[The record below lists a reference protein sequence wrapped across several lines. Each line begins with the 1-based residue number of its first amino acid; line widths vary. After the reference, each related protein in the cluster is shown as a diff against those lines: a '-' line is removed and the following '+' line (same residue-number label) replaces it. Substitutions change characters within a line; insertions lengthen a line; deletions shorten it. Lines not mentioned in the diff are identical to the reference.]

1 MEAWISL
8 LTLDSQ
14 TSSQVVAE
22 ENLREISKGLK
33 SSDVLSKD
41 SFSILVNALSEKV
54 TCFESKP
61 IPPDFFNVF
70 GCLCEHLAKRKDLL
84 PEDVRSFFASFV
96 ESILK
101 VSPKAVAPV
110 FKHMLGAFY
119 PKIVDSNCNVYTK
132 YSILAGINEISVL
145 PSATKVELFLKPNI
159 HGIYTSLASN
169 MRSLGDYDTQ
179 TQLLEFL
186 LHVIPAARRKD
197 FVEEYLHRGLSEPF
211 CLIIGQQF
219 ELAARRFLNM
229 LNPVDPVT
237 QTVFSIPCISVR
249 LCGHELQCQPASSK
263 SKDEPSWVDFNL
275 VPERITTY
283 CVMSMRSDS
292 SCDSEEGEQTWETI
306 SLHPEVIEEVNVS
319 SMRLESVDDGIRE
332 QIVLSISIT
341 EPSSNFARFWE
352 GSNES
357 DTADE
362 KSVIEFFLNPPDV
375 VKALPGDASANHHG
389 SHSQQQQ
396 QLMELLTGLRAYA
409 EKMFPQSNITSSQSS
424 TDCQQQHPDVDSGS
438 KVIYASCR
446 SPLCVEVGEKNAPS
460 PLPPPK
466 SFFTDPD
473 VSFEESAEG
482 LGLKGITSG
491 ERPPRP
497 IPLFR
502 CQTVRTPLSLRVGP
516 DGSVERQGR
525 SATTIHAAAPSSRPV
540 SSPFSVASGLET
552 PSPCRRSLE
561 APNLEGMDT
570 SLDEDIASESARRAS
585 AVECQLEEVEKS
597 STQSEEDTAHSQTP
611 ISRAKVQASKR
622 SSSVKNLDPP
632 VEEASRKG
640 DACDVDEI
648 SATET
653 EETPQSQSRISKA
666 RKRVWKRPSSA
677 QRPVSPVEEVLQKGD
692 AYDLNAISDTEDA
705 DQQPEAKRANLSTFE
720 KFVDENGLELPRKG
734 KREVPEAGESDLV
747 ADIVA
752 VLGSAAKRPLRGCR
766 RSARLAKR
774 AEMRVE
780 TVLLDDE
787 DDVGSD
793 DNKASD
799 EDPDKEVLAGSMDVM
814 RHQAVVTLS
823 PLLNTPTTPLVPS
836 QEDLLLGVEKLVLN
850 QCSSVQD
857 SRTPLES
864 ARSLH
869 PGPENIDSTCLLKV
883 VSPPRTPPRALM
895 EVHPDKTPGESVC
908 QLSVESLSESPEHA
922 RRTAV
927 ASDDETRP
935 LLLPEAA
942 LKVLSPGIEEDSV
955 SKSEEDVDSVK
966 RKANRPRAIPSVD
979 LDASKSSPQQPT
991 PLPKSAKRVAIEA
1004 DIFLSPIQQPPPS
1017 SSTRRSRRQSRA
1029 STAAN
1034 TTAATIT
1041 TDANSTLEDSQTVN
1055 RSAPSPMFMSPFQR
1069 LEAAVHA
1076 LESQEKGA
1084 SQLLATSTDLKT
1096 SKRLWD
1102 TTATYLVDEQVSSFS
1117 KLVNLCKGGLIV
1129 PAFGNKYFN
1138 ITARTKGGRKST
1150 GKEAL
1155 SKRES
1160 LKSCASPSRGR
1171 RFFASTF
1178 AERNKRE
1185 VEKRFFE
1192 VIRKKTAN
1200 VPSKKKK
1207 KADDERQRCKPTSKK
1222 KEMEDGNLPDLQLSY
1237 LEDSDV
1243 EKEEEEEEEEEE
1255 EFRPPRD
1262 VAGGGDD
1269 DDSGC
1274 RLQSRPAIRRAA
1286 AIARSRILESS
1297 IDELNLNDPP
1307 ITASAVLPPPIPAAR
1322 KTAKIAKME
1331 VAETVEMHATGSS
1344 LNTSHR
1350 SALGLFAPTPNTSG
1364 VFDFTLSEDDE
1375 LVRGLPRLGGRNT
1388 NMVKKT
1394 KGVLL
1399 ATTPEDSSRPIISAG
1414 FLTNMNRCVGVVFST
1429 LNIVE
1434 SEFSN
1439 RLNQLRDQVGEMQ
1452 RLLRRWQQ
1460 RRPEDAAEET
1470 RVPVLL
1476 GGGLIREFTEFSS
1489 SAPTVRVGGAA

>member
-1 MEAWISL
+1 
-8 LTLDSQ
+8 
-14 TSSQVVAE
+14 
-22 ENLREISKGLK
+22 
-33 SSDVLSKD
+33 
-41 SFSILVNALSEKV
+41 
-54 TCFESKP
+54 
-61 IPPDFFNVF
+61 
-70 GCLCEHLAKRKDLL
+70 
-84 PEDVRSFFASFV
+84 
-96 ESILK
+96 
-101 VSPKAVAPV
+101 
-110 FKHMLGAFY
+110 
-119 PKIVDSNCNVYTK
+119 
-132 YSILAGINEISVL
+132 
-145 PSATKVELFLKPNI
+145 
-159 HGIYTSLASN
+159 
-169 MRSLGDYDTQ
+169 
-179 TQLLEFL
+179 
-186 LHVIPAARRKD
+186 
-197 FVEEYLHRGLSEPF
+197 
-211 CLIIGQQF
+211 
-219 ELAARRFLNM
+219 
-229 LNPVDPVT
+229 
-237 QTVFSIPCISVR
+237 
-249 LCGHELQCQPASSK
+249 
-263 SKDEPSWVDFNL
+263 
-275 VPERITTY
+275 
-283 CVMSMRSDS
+283 MSMRSDS

-306 SLHPEVIEEVNVS
+306 SLHPEVIEEVNVN
-319 SMRLESVDDGIRE
+319 SMRLESADDGIRE

-341 EPSSNFARFWE
+341 ELSSNFARFWE

-375 VKALPGDASANHHG
+375 VKALPGDASENHHG

-409 EKMFPQSNITSSQSS
+409 EKMFPQSNITSPQAS
-424 TDCQQQHPDVDSGS
+424 TDSRQQHPDVDSGS

-446 SPLCVEVGEKNAPS
+446 SPLCVEVGGKNAPS

-525 SATTIHAAAPSSRPV
+525 SATTIPAAAPSSRPV

-552 PSPCRRSLE
+552 PSPRRRSLE

-597 STQSEEDTAHSQTP
+597 STQSGEDTAHSQTP
-611 ISRAKVQASKR
+611 ISGAKVQASKR

-653 EETPQSQSRISKA
+653 EETPQSQSRVSKA
-666 RKRVWKRPSSA
+666 RKRVWNRPSSA
-677 QRPVSPVEEVLQKGD
+677 QHPVSPVEEVLQKGD
-692 AYDLNAISDTEDA
+692 AYDLNAISDTEGA

-734 KREVPEAGESDLV
+734 KREALEVGESDLV
-747 ADIVA
+747 TDIVA

-766 RSARLAKR
+766 RSASLAKR
-774 AEMRVE
+774 AEMQVE

-814 RHQAVVTLS
+814 RHQAAVTLS

-836 QEDLLLGVEKLVLN
+836 QEDLLLDENSNGENQLSTSQQSNTDEVENLVLN

-869 PGPENIDSTCLLKV
+869 PGPENIDSTCLLKI
-883 VSPPRTPPRALM
+883 VSPPCTPPRALV

-908 QLSVESLSESPEHA
+908 QLSVESLSESPERA

-942 LKVLSPGIEEDSV
+942 LKVLSPRNEEDSV

-966 RKANRPRAIPSVD
+966 RKANRSRTIPSVD

-991 PLPKSAKRVAIEA
+991 PLPKSAKQVAIEA
-1004 DIFLSPIQQPPPS
+1004 DIFLSPIQRPPPS

-1084 SQLLATSTDLKT
+1084 SQLLGTSTDLKT

-1102 TTATYLVDEQVSSFS
+1102 TTATYLVDESPCPNAVGVLTPDG
-1117 KLVNLCKGGLIV
+1117 KPPPPGGLIV

-1200 VPSKKKK
+1200 APSKKKK
-1207 KADDERQRCKPTSKK
+1207 KKKTDDERQWSKPTTKK
-1222 KEMEDGNLPDLQLSY
+1222 KEMDGENLPDLQLSY

-1243 EKEEEEEEEEEE
+1243 EKEEKEEKE

-1307 ITASAVLPPPIPAAR
+1307 ITASAALSPPIPASR
-1322 KTAKIAKME
+1322 KTAKTAKME
-1331 VAETVEMHATGSS
+1331 VAETTGMRATGSS

-1375 LVRGLPRLGGRNT
+1375 LVKGLPRLGGRNT
-1388 NMVKKT
+1388 NIVKKT

-1439 RLNQLRDQVGEMQ
+1439 RLNQLRDQVGAMQ

-1460 RRPEDAAEET
+1460 RRPEDAAGET
-1470 RVPVLL
+1470 LGLQGRVAPGLRVTPAASNAVRRGGEGMWPVTRRKEYVFVDYKERIVRTKIEKATWKCC
-1476 GGGLIREFTEFSS
+1476 GYARSTKFPSLIVRAFHKKRNLPDPWSRRLRE
-1489 SAPTVRVGGAA
+1489 G